1 MLFGLSATHQRGHLY
16 RAVLEGVAF
25 AFRQI
30 MEITRDPISPISKIV
45 FINGGAR
52 NALWR
57 QIFADVLGVTVRW
70 LPGSGGTILGGA
82 YLAAL
87 GCGDVTG
94 FEDIQSWLE
103 QPVDTQPNPD
113 WGEIYARQYQVYLEL
128 YPRLK
133 DCFSSLQAEMDALN
147 E

>member
-1 MLFGLSATHQRGHLY
+1 M
-16 RAVLEGVAF
+16 LEGVAY

-30 MEITRDPISPISKIV
+30 MEITGDPENPISEIV

-70 LPGSGGTILGGA
+70 LPESGGTILGGA

-87 GCGDVTG
+87 GCGDVSG
-94 FEDIQSWLE
+94 FADIQSWLE
-103 QPVDTQPNPD
+103 QPVDTQPNLD
-113 WGEIYARQYQVYLEL
+113 WSEVYARQYQVYQEL

-133 DCFSSLQAEMDALN
+133 DCFSAMQVQRDPLN